1 MQYFI
6 NILEDKNQDFSRE
19 IYLLGEQS
27 FKVFWAG
34 SAFNK
39 LEKMVVKH
47 PEFLDG
53 VNVLDDKGNTYSV
66 EEFLDKIKKLQIR
79 TQ

>member
-6 NILEDKNQDFSRE
+6 NILEDKNQDFSKE

-53 VNVLDDKGNTYSV
+53 VNVLDDKGTTYSV

>member
-6 NILEDKNQDFSRE
+6 NILEDKNQDFTQE

-39 LEKMVVKH
+39 LQDMVHKH
-47 PEFLDG
+47 PEFLSG
-53 VNVLDDKGNTYSV
+53 VNILDDKGVEYSV
-66 EEFLDKIKKLQIR
+66 EEFLEKIEKLQIR